1 MKKNIIIFTSFIFL
15 FLSFSCSRDD
25 SGIKRNN
32 DGSIGLVMAE
42 VNPITS
48 VSGKTDLVFRNK
60 VEELSGGKIK
70 INLLTNGLLGSED
83 SVLDL
88 MQSRSSSI
96 QIARVS
102 TASLTFRG
110 IKKSV
115 LLTLPYTFR
124 NYEHFWNFTKSEFA
138 DEFLSELEDLE
149 LGLKGLYFGTE
160 GFRSFFSTVP
170 LASPE
175 DFRNHK
181 IRITTDPV
189 LIKLARA
196 LKAEPVFFN
205 TNDLYVALKT
215 GKVEIGEQ
223 PVVNYYINSLDDVA
237 PYFLLDE
244 HTLGVTEVLI
254 TEKAWNA
261 LNSKQ
266 QEILE
271 EAGKFASEY
280 CRQILEQEEKSAL
293 KEIEKRKVQITESKD
308 NLIWKEYTKDIVYEY
323 AKDCLSL
330 YDKILAIE

>member
-1 MKKNIIIFTSFIFL
+1 MKNFIIFTAFIFL
-15 FLSFSCSRDD
+15 FSFFSCSRDD
-25 SGIKRNN
+25 SGIKRNR
-32 DGSIGLVMAE
+32 DGSIELVMAE
-42 VNPITS
+42 VNSLIS
-48 VSGKTDLVFRNK
+48 ISGKTDLAFRDK

-70 INLLTNGLLGSED
+70 INLQPNGILGSED
-83 SVLDL
+83 AVLDL

-96 QIARVS
+96 QLARIS

-110 IKKSV
+110 TKKSV

-138 DEFLSELEDLE
+138 DEFLSEPEDLE

-181 IRITTDPV
+181 VRITTDPV
-189 LIKLARA
+189 LIKLVRA
-196 LKAEPVFFN
+196 LKAEPVFLS
-205 TNDLYVALKT
+205 TNDLYVGLQT
-215 GKVEIGEQ
+215 GKVEVGEQ
-223 PVVNYYINSLDDVA
+223 PLINYYINSLHDVA
-237 PYFLLDE
+237 PYLLLDE

-261 LNSKQ
+261 LNSRQK
-266 QEILE
+266 EILE
-271 EAGKFASEY
+271 EAGKFAAEY

-308 NLIWKEYTKDIVYEY
+308 KMIWKEYTKDIVYEY
-323 AKDCLSL
+323 AKDYLPL
-330 YDKILAIE
+330 YEKILAIE